1 MKDQKDKKEVSKK
14 QEEKEKKPPKKE
26 ELVRIYIYSNNHYIY
41 SQHHILSLCN
51 DFKINSR
58 KTEVFQRRNKK
69 STIC

>member
-41 SQHHILSLCN
+41 SQK
-51 DFKINSR
+51 KI
-58 KTEVFQRRNKK
+58 
-69 STIC
+69 